1 MTEKLCVFISYK
13 REDQATAERLWQQLG
28 EWGYDRWLDVKD
40 IRSGVTP
47 DTSSWM
53 KSVTEGLKQS
63 DVLIGII
70 TPNSLKSE
78 PVNKEWIW
86 AWEAKRRILL
96 VRLQPYNPEDMLLPF
111 AGTDYIDFVG
121 NESKGL
127 ERLQRELKAASADRA
142 DFVREMIPPPAAPA
156 QLPIPPYLRDL
167 PATGK
172 YVPWRLTL
180 RFLGIAVL
188 IVSFIWLLTDI
199 GFEPLLAFLGAL
211 AALLASYV
219 GEGEGQDLKRF
230 SNLTDFEQMRKRVY
244 QYWVQGVMQTALKEV
259 ETVGLALDMQPE
271 AVIRDTRRKIGDIKL
286 PNDSRHI
293 RQVYDTFKSFLILGD
308 PGAGKTIMLL
318 QLAESLILKP
328 PPTHSNA
335 IPLVLNLSSW
345 SLKSQ
350 PLQDW
355 LEDEVW
361 RSYRVRGNRV
371 RRWLA
376 DDRLIL
382 LLDGLDEVKEEGG
395 QRAAC
400 VEAIN
405 AFRKAYPQVPLVV
418 CSRKADYERLGE
430 TQLALPG
437 AILLESLTD
446 EQVNHYLSDPVLA
459 HLKRVVDEDT
469 VLKGMATTPFL
480 LNTMIY
486 AYRHEP
492 EDALRGY
499 DTEAARREHLFNTY
513 VARRFVDNPPPHSK
527 QQTLDYLRWLATK
540 MQAYVQTVFHLE
552 DIQPRWMADDKTYD
566 RLMVGLRVAY
576 AVTLTLL
583 YAAFGWQL
591 NTLIGAVSY
600 GLVGA
605 LVGGL
610 IASWQQFRIRSRDDA
625 AWNLD
630 SDERNIVRYL
640 VLATGLGVLA
650 IDWLSTPLPP
660 WAAWALVSAILGGLY
675 LPLFARDSLDFSA
688 QKRNDSLI
696 SVALVIG
703 LGLVIVGLAWSLSL
717 ALPWSI
723 WLESLMTVLLVAFV
737 MLNSFAFE
745 QQSKADFPPARPTS
759 LRVIGMAL
767 LAGLIGAM
775 IGLGLTGSILLGL
788 VAALTYAGLFNGLT
802 LPYGPLVWLRIR
814 LQNRLP
820 MRSEAFLEA
829 MTKRQILRR
838 MGGGYIFIHRYL
850 LENFARVDEVFILID
865 QLGSQDERT
874 QQKALTAL
882 EQVGEAAIRP
892 LNQSLERKD
901 LPLEQRKRLLNALDN
916 IQPRKGVGLILTGK
930 DKGLPDVD
938 WVTIPAGPF
947 IYGDDDKTG
956 YSSFAPPADRQELAL
971 PTYQMSR
978 YPITYM
984 QFQAF
989 IDATDGWADDRW
1001 WEGLAASA
1009 EHRSQPDEQ
1018 YFKYSNHPRENVSW
1032 YDAIAFCRWWSW
1044 RLGGGYDLA
1053 KIGEWAVRLPTEYEW
1068 EKAARGREGL
1078 IYPYGNEFDAS
1089 KGNTDETGIGQTSAV
1104 GLFAA
1109 HPSPY
1114 GVEEMSGNVWEW
1126 CLSDSDE
1133 PQLRAEDED
1142 LRTDAIRTLRGGSW
1156 GSTRNRARAAA
1167 RLNRA
1172 PDDRSYYLGFRVVAF
1187 AGSVPPSP

>member
-63 DVLIGII
+63 DVLIGLI

-111 AGTDYIDFVG
+111 AGTDYIDFVV

-127 ERLQRELKAASADRA
+127 ERLQRELKAARADRA

-156 QLPIPPYLRDL
+156 PLPLPEYLRDL
-167 PATGK
+167 PATPRK

-180 RFLGIAVL
+180 RFLGIAGL
-188 IVSFIWLLTDI
+188 IVSFIWLM
-199 GFEPLLAFLGAL
+199 FEPRFDSLLAFLGAL
-211 AALLASYV
+211 AALLGSFV
-219 GEGEGQDLKRF
+219 GEGEGQDLNRF
-230 SNLTDFEQMRKRVY
+230 SKLTDFEQMRKRVY

-328 PPTHSNA
+328 PPTYSNA

-345 SLKSQ
+345 SLKPQ

-371 RRWLA
+371 QRWLA

-459 HLKRVVDEDT
+459 HLKRVVDDDP
-469 VLKGMATTPFL
+469 VLKEMSTTPFL

-492 EDALRGY
+492 EAALRGFE
-499 DTEAARREHLFNTY
+499 TEADRRKHLFDTY
-513 VARRFVDNPPPHSK
+513 VARRFDDNPPPYSK
-527 QQTLDYLRWLATK
+527 QQSLEYLRWLATK
-540 MQAYVQTVFHLE
+540 MQAYVQSVFHLE
-552 DIQPRWMADDKTYD
+552 DVQPHWMADDQWYA
-566 RLMVGLRVAY
+566 RMMIGLRVAY
-576 AVTLTLL
+576 AIVMTLL
-583 YAAFGWQL
+583 YATVGWQL
-591 NTLIGAVSY
+591 NTIVGGVSY
-600 GLVGA
+600 GVAGA
-605 LVGGL
+605 LIGGL
-610 IASWQQFRIRSRDDA
+610 IAYWQRFRIRSR
-625 AWNLD
+625 ND
-630 SDERNIVRYL
+630 SIWKLENVGASIVLYL
-640 VLATGLGVLA
+640 IAVLALSLVMLA
-650 IDWLSTPLPP
+650 IDWLSASIPA
-660 WAAWALVSAILGGLY
+660 WAAWLLINATTIACLTL
-675 LPLFARDSLDFSA
+675 LFTRNSRAFSA
-688 QKRNDSLI
+688 QKRDETFFNIAIFAGFELF
-696 SVALVIG
+696 V
-703 LGLVIVGLAWSLSL
+703 VGQAWSLSF
-717 ALPWSI
+717 ALTWPI
-723 WLESLMTVLLVAFV
+723 WVEYLLVAFLIAFV
-737 MLNSFAFE
+737 LLNSLVFE
-745 QQSKADFPPARPTS
+745 EQSKAGLPP
-759 LRVIGMAL
+759 LRMTFLQLMVIVT
-767 LAGLIGAM
+767 LAGLICAV
-775 IGLGLTGSILLGL
+775 IGLALSGSILMGL
-788 VAALTYAGLFNGLT
+788 AAALTYAGLFNVLT
-802 LPYGPLVWLRIR
+802 LLHWPLIWLRIR

-820 MRSEAFLEA
+820 LRSEVFLEA
-829 MTKRQILRR
+829 MTERQILRS
-838 MGGGYIFIHRYL
+838 MGGGYIFIHRFL
-850 LENFARVDEVFILID
+850 LENFAGLDEVVVLIE
-865 QLGSQDERT
+865 QLGDLNEST
-874 QQKALTAL
+874 QQKALDSLA
-882 EQVGEAAIRP
+882 QVGRP
-892 LNQSLERKD
+892 ALIPLTRSLQTGDLKGTRNLHIQTTLKRILSNLDSNEPREGIGLIQTRKGKLVPDVAWINIADDGEWLYQERK
-901 LPLEQRKRLLNALDN
+901 
-916 IQPRKGVGLILTGK
+916 
-930 DKGLPDVD
+930 
-938 WVTIPAGPF
+938 
-947 IYGDDDKTG
+947 
-956 YSSFAPPADRQELAL
+956 YSSLPA
-971 PTYQMSR
+971 YQIIR
-978 YPITYM
+978 YPITYD
-984 QFQAF
+984 QFQTF
-989 IDATDGWADDRW
+989 IDDYDGFYDRRW
-1001 WEGLAASA
+1001 WEGLA
-1009 EHRSQPDEQ
+1009 DNQ
-1018 YFKYSNHPRENVSW
+1018 YRRNNQSESGKQRFQRGNHPRENVSW

-1044 RLGGGYDLA
+1044 CLGGGYDLT
-1053 KIGEWAVRLPTEYEW
+1053 KIQDWAVRLPTEYEW

-1078 IYPYGNEFDAS
+1078 IYPYGNKFDINRA
-1089 KGNTDETGIGQTSAV
+1089 NTYEMGIKQTSPV
-1104 GLFAA
+1104 GLF
-1109 HPSPY
+1109 PTGKSPY
-1114 GVEEMSGNVWEW
+1114 GVEEMSGNVQQW
-1126 CLSDSDE
+1126 CLSE
-1133 PQLRAEDED
+1133 EANPKLHAEDED
-1142 LRTDAIRTLRGGSW
+1142 LQTNALRTLRGGSY
-1156 GSTRNRARAAA
+1156 TLMHEFARATY
-1167 RLNRA
+1167 RTYSHPYSRF
-1172 PDDRSYYLGFRVVAF
+1172 SYIGFRVVR
-1187 AGSVPPSP
+1187 SVFPPEL